1 MVTGTVEISVA
12 ADVADKVPEDLTA
25 ATSGFLRPAYDP
37 AATPAVATTARAF
50 APVALTTWMAA
61 TTATSVHTFS
71 VLLLLRLLL
80 LLLVSLHLLLM
91 LESLL

>member
-37 AATPAVATTARAF
+37 AVATTARAF

-61 TTATSVHTFS
+61 TTATSIHTFS

-80 LLLVSLHLLLM
+80 LLPVSLHLLLM